1 MVEFSA
7 LSTPYAVPVD
17 APRPS
22 DSATA
27 AVRIAPLVQSDG
39 LQSDS
44 RGRSSADRTADSRFN
59 GRIAF
64 TAKFGPDPE
73 TGLPL
78 QIVRGADVEAAENFD
93 LVAVIDRRIANR
105 LTDGS
110 VLGAQETQDQTVAP
124 STEPQARSETPQA
137 ETKEPGGVSFDA
149 SATTGDASIPSG
161 EPTDVAPP
169 ADFGF
174 ARPAPSAER
183 GAVLDIS
190 I

>member
-7 LSTPYAVPVD
+7 LSTPYAVPVN

-27 AVRIAPLVQSDG
+27 AVRITPLVQGDG

-44 RGRSSADRTADSRFN
+44 RGRSSADRATDSRFN
-59 GRIAF
+59 GRVAF

-73 TGLPL
+73 TGQPL

-93 LVAVIDRRIANR
+93 LIAVIDRRIANR

-110 VLGAQETQDQTVAP
+110 VLGVQETQDRTVAP
-124 STEPQARSETPQA
+124 SSEPQAGSETA
-137 ETKEPGGVSFDA
+137 TVETEEPAGVSFGA
-149 SATTGDASIPSG
+149 SAATGNAAITSE
-161 EPTDVAPP
+161 EPDDVAPP

-174 ARPAPSAER
+174 SRPAPSAER

>member
-7 LSTPYAVPVD
+7 LSTPYVPVD

-27 AVRIAPLVQSDG
+27 AVRITPLVQGDG

-44 RGRSSADRTADSRFN
+44 RGRSSADRATDSRFN
-59 GRIAF
+59 GRVAF

-78 QIVRGADVEAAENFD
+78 QVVRGADVEAAENFD
-93 LVAVIDRRIANR
+93 LIAVIDRRIANR

-110 VLGAQETQDQTVAP
+110 VLGVQEARDRPPAP
-124 STEPQARSETPQA
+124 PA
-137 ETKEPGGVSFDA
+137 ETESSIDTLTIETTDTVGVSFE
-149 SATTGDASIPSG
+149 SSGATGESGDAAP
-161 EPTDVAPP
+161 PTD
-169 ADFGF
+169 FGVS
-174 ARPAPSAER
+174 RPAPSGER

>member
-7 LSTPYAVPVD
+7 LSTPYAVPVN

-22 DSATA
+22 DSASA
-27 AVRIAPLVQSDG
+27 AVRITPPVQEDG
-39 LQSDS
+39 LQYDS
-44 RGRSSADRTADSRFN
+44 RGRSSADRVADSRFN
-59 GRIAF
+59 GRVAF

-78 QIVRGADVEAAENFD
+78 QIVRGADVVAAENFD
-93 LVAVIDRRIANR
+93 LIAVIDRRIANR

-110 VLGAQETQDQTVAP
+110 VLGAQETQDQPVTP
-124 STEPQARSETPQA
+124 STEPQARSETAQV
-137 ETKEPGGVSFDA
+137 ESEEPGGVSFDA
-149 SATTGDASIPSG
+149 SATTGGSTTTIGEPSG
-161 EPTDVAPP
+161 AAPP

-174 ARPAPSAER
+174 SRPAPNAER